1 MDNNFA
7 MGWDETPSL
16 SGKSGHRLAF
26 WSLQHGRPLNVREL
40 CKLQG
45 LDINDM
51 IVEGITCNELAAML
65 GNGWTCTMIARV
77 LASGLQS
84 LVRASRIEE
93 HVLHMSVAEDEDSSD
108 GSLLGYDSYRGA
120 LGPGG
125 FPLPGKR

>member
-1 MDNNFA
+1 
-7 MGWDETPSL
+7 MGWDESPSL
-16 SGKSGHRLAF
+16 SGKSGHFRAF

-51 IVEGITCNELAAML
+51 IVDGIGCAALAALL
-65 GNGWTCTMIARV
+65 GNAWACTMIARV
-77 LASGLQS
+77 LASGLQA
-84 LVRASRIEE
+84 LVRASCIEE
-93 HVLHMSVAEDEDSSD
+93 HVPHMSVAEDEDSGD